1 MKISIQRYCLV
12 VAALM
17 LACTVLV
24 AVLVKRS
31 CIANYIYHNLPA
43 TSSTDLVSADREV
56 ALTILQL
63 PDWHYRPGMSASD
76 LSLYLHAAKE
86 LQSLPV
92 DDALGVLQECER
104 LYINTPTQYE
114 ASSKIYVLLRFVFD
128 YSLNLAGDQE
138 KFFAVFSRVDAGAPA
153 QNSLE
158 WPLEWR
164 NGCPTLVSG
173 NPGMSG
179 PPYSP
184 VDEYAYQYSRFRY
197 RNLPSSFTDCD

>member
-1 MKISIQRYCLV
+1 MKISTQQYGLV

-17 LACTVLV
+17 LACAVLV
-24 AVLVKRS
+24 AVLVMRS
-31 CIANYIYHNLPA
+31 SIANYIYHNLPA
-43 TSSTDLVSADREV
+43 TPSKDLASTDRDVV
-56 ALTILQL
+56 LTILQL
-63 PDWHYRPGMSASD
+63 PDWHCRPGMSASD
-76 LSLYLHAAKE
+76 LSLYLNAAKA

-104 LYINTPTQYE
+104 LYINTPTEYE
-114 ASSKIYVLLRFVFD
+114 ASSKIYVLLRVVFD
-128 YSLNLAGDQE
+128 YSVNLAGDEE
-138 KFFAVFSRVDAGAPA
+138 KFFAVFSRIDTGAPA

-197 RNLPSSFTDCD
+197 RNLPSSFADCD